1 MGTWRPTTLL
11 PIDERGPL
19 PPHASPPPRRGLRVL
34 ERLLLVVGFLCLGYF
49 GYVSAETALYQAFET
64 RELDAILATAPPVPA
79 IDAAGGK
86 QSGAAIS
93 ETEVVLP
100 TARPRPADGTT
111 LGRLEIPRLQ
121 VSAIVRAGSDSR
133 TLRLAVGH
141 IGGTS
146 LPGEPGN
153 VGLAAHRDTFFRRLG
168 EIRQDDL
175 VRFVTPDGTFV
186 YRVEGTQVV
195 DPHDTWVLNPTDE
208 PALTLVTCYPFRYVG
223 SAPRRFIVRAQ
234 LDERRQNQQ

>member
-1 MGTWRPTTLL
+1 MGTWRPITLL

-34 ERLLLVVGFLCLGYF
+34 ERLLLVVGVLCLGYF
-49 GYVSAETALYQAFET
+49 GYVSAETALYQAVET
-64 RELDAILATAPPVPA
+64 RELNAILAAAPPAPA
-79 IDAAGGK
+79 PVGKVARPAA
-86 QSGAAIS
+86 
-93 ETEVVLP
+93 P
-100 TARPRPADGTT
+100 RPRPADGTA
-111 LGRLEIPRLQ
+111 LGRLEIPRLN

-153 VGLAAHRDTFFRRLG
+153 IGLAAHRDTFFRRLG
-168 EIRQDDL
+168 EIREDDV
-175 VRFVTPDGTFV
+175 VRFVTTDGTFV

-195 DPHDTWVLNPTDE
+195 DPDDTWVLNPTEE

-223 SAPRRFIVRAQ
+223 SAPRRFIVRAH
-234 LDERRQNQQ
+234 LAER